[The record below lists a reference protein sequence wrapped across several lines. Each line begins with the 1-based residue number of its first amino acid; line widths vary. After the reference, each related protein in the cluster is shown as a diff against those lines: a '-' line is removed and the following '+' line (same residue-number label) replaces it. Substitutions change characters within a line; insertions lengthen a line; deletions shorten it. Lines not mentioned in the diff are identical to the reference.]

1 MIRLL
6 IREQHGGVL
15 TSRGDFMDYEAQCV
29 LVQHIGEAGDILQP
43 LLPSSPRH
51 PQGRNAYAHLWMCIR
66 NRYGDYKLLENEM
79 LPELMQYVNWLVAN
93 PS

>member
-6 IREQHGGVL
+6 IREQHGGVQ
-15 TSRGDFMDYEAQCV
+15 TSNGDFMDYEAQCV
-29 LVQHIGEAGDILQP
+29 LVQHVGEAGDLIQP
-43 LLPSSPRH
+43 LLPSSPSH
-51 PQGRNAYAHLWMCIR
+51 PKGRNAYAHIWMCIR